1 MLSGTALHP
10 DQLFRRARSN
20 TTSLTRI
27 FELRV
32 DPLLGIERHA
42 PTKAIGAG
50 DCGGIGIRRRR
61 LLRLIGI
68 R

>member
-1 MLSGTALHP
+1 MLSGAALHP
-10 DQLFRRARSN
+10 DQLFRRARSS
-20 TTSLTRI
+20 TTPFTRV

-42 PTKAIGAG
+42 PTKAIGARNSR
-50 DCGGIGIRRRR
+50 GIGIRSRR